1 MAALQVY
8 GVGYNYNGQLSGESW
23 RLLTPQKLDL
33 PGGVA
38 TRFGSGFGMGWFS
51 QIGGLKDPLFG
62 VWNWRCWFDVMS
74 GHVFCGF
81 EASPLYGRRAQFHH
95 EMLVSTEDGLIVA
108 RWQAAIDA
116 MVTMPDVFETVYS
129 PKIHLDHEIGS

>member
-38 TRFGSGFGMGWFS
+38 TRFGSGFGLG
-51 QIGGLKDPLFG
+51 
-62 VWNWRCWFDVMS
+62 
-74 GHVFCGF
+74 
-81 EASPLYGRRAQFHH
+81 
-95 EMLVSTEDGLIVA
+95 
-108 RWQAAIDA
+108 
-116 MVTMPDVFETVYS
+116 
-129 PKIHLDHEIGS
+129 